1 MPTTPRLLIALLAA
15 LALTLAACGDDDEP
29 SDAGTTA
36 PEVTLPA
43 GETSATP
50 STEEDQAS
58 APSGG
63 EVSKNL
69 EEKPVI
75 PQPEG
80 DPPAELQSEDIV
92 EGDGRTARR
101 GDNVTVQYVGVN
113 FSNGAEFD
121 ASWNSGQPF
130 TFTLGSGQVIPGW
143 DEGVA
148 GMKVG
153 GRRQLTIP
161 PDKAYGE
168 QGSPPAIPPN
178 ETLVFVIDLEKV
190 ESGQ

>member
-1 MPTTPRLLIALLAA
+1 MPTTRLLLTALLAA
-15 LALTLAACGDDDEP
+15 FALALAACGGDD
-29 SDAGTTA
+29 SDDAAQQAETA
-36 PEVTLPA
+36 PA
-43 GETSATP
+43 
-50 STEEDQAS
+50 DAS
-58 APSGG
+58 APPVATQTEAQAAPS
-63 EVSKNL
+63 EVSKDL
-69 EEKPVI
+69 ESKPGI

-80 DPPAELQSEDIV
+80 EPPSELRSRDIV
-92 EGDGRTARR
+92 KGDGRTARK

-121 ASWNSGQPF
+121 ASWDRGQPF
-130 TFTLGSGQVIPGW
+130 TFTLGAGDVIPGW
-143 DEGVA
+143 DEGVV

-161 PDKAYGE
+161 PDMAYGP
-168 QGSPPAIPPN
+168 QGSPPAIGPD